1 MAARPQAAGMG
12 TTLTTVYVMG
22 WDAII
27 VQIGDSRAYLNRAG
41 QLRRLTR
48 DHTVGEQLAHYGI
61 ADELAQSFRHM
72 LTSCLG
78 GDSKSAHPVIDH
90 VRLAAGDVL
99 LLATDGLTDTLNDD
113 AIAGRLN
120 EHFHLNAACQALIDD
135 ALAQGARDDV
145 SVVLARF
152 SEASDD

>member
-1 MAARPQAAGMG
+1 
-12 TTLTTVYVMG
+12 
-22 WDAII
+22 
-27 VQIGDSRAYLNRAG
+27 
-41 QLRRLTR
+41 
-48 DHTVGEQLAHYGI
+48 
-61 ADELAQSFRHM
+61 
-72 LTSCLG
+72 
-78 GDSKSAHPVIDH
+78 

-120 EHFHLNAACQALIDD
+120 AHFHLNAACQALIDD